1 MYEFEKARPGRHTGS
16 YVNMKIET
24 HLHSSQTS
32 RCGRLPDENIEL
44 EKYFLTV
51 KIMARAIEYLAGKD

>member
-1 MYEFEKARPGRHTGS
+1 MSLKSLARAAHRKL
-16 YVNMKIET
+16 VNMKIET

-32 RCGRLPDENIEL
+32 RCGRLSDENIEL